1 MTDEEILLKY
11 RTKIDVDIEK
21 LIREYGLTADSEIN
35 ALTLK
40 YEQNFIK
47 GFHEGIEEAKKEEKE
62 KKDFIISVAQKLL
75 AKGKSIDEI
84 IELTKLTKVEIEN
97 LQNQK
102 TQNP

>member
-11 RTKIDVDIEK
+11 RTTIDVGIEK
-21 LIREYGLTADSEIN
+21 LITEYGLTTDAGIS

-47 GFHEGIEEAKKEEKE
+47 GFHEGVEKREKE

-84 IELTKLTKVEIEN
+84 IECTELTKEEIEN
-97 LQNQK
+97 LQS
-102 TQNP
+102 QNP